1 MASISGGLSRLMPR
15 SLMNPIGVNIA
26 EACIESVLFGI
37 FFVLAMTSLAVLVG
51 RNSNRSSSISARS
64 CLSER
69 IWTSPLFIATII
81 LLMSVTSHWL
91 ISVRRIFDAFVDYEG
106 GQAPMEYYLTVEAPT
121 QVVATAFVIASVI
134 VGDIILTYRIWV
146 VWDRRWP
153 MIVFPT
159 LCTMAYAAMGI
170 SVVEL
175 FATYVP
181 GETIFT
187 EAARRRVVTTACLT
201 LTTNVYGTGKHHHL
215 FSAVSLLTLASRRID
230 CVPDMGQQQ
239 SYETRTRIY
248 WSGPHRQS
256 LVIFIES
263 AAFYTFWTLFF
274 VVAYAANSLLE
285 AFAFHCIPAATG
297 ISFMLIVVRV
307 GLGFHWSQIA
317 GDGMGLV
324 GRRPSMRKPHIPYPP
339 RAITLNV
346 TRTIE
351 QETDYALRYTP
362 DHPHGCSSGE
372 ITEEMC

>member
-15 SLMNPIGVNIA
+15 SSMNPIGVNIA

-51 RNSNRSSSISARS
+51 RNSNRSSSVSARS

-91 ISVRRIFDAFVDYEG
+91 ISVRRIFDAFVDYAG

-121 QVVATAFVIASVI
+121 QVVATAFVVASVI

-146 VWDRRWP
+146 VWDRRLP

-170 SVVEL
+170 SVVQL
-175 FATYVP
+175 FATYAP

-187 EAARRRVVTTACLT
+187 EAARRRIVVLT
-201 LTTNVYGTGKHHHL
+201 SGMRRTNVYGTGSIAYRIWASNRAMKHGHAFTGVGL
-215 FSAVSLLTLASRRID
+215 TVSEA
-230 CVPDMGQQQ
+230 
-239 SYETRTRIY
+239 
-248 WSGPHRQS
+248 

-362 DHPHGCSSGE
+362 DHPHGCSTGE
-372 ITEEMC
+372 ISEEMC